1 MIVLNGKDFME
12 VKLASLV
19 ADYDRE
25 ILVNLY
31 QPIIGFTGLAV
42 YFSLWAEA
50 NNQKVVSIINHEQ
63 FFNRMKINTT
73 QFVDARKLLE
83 GIGLVKTYV
92 QNSSEVKIY
101 HYDVFAPRTPKDF
114 FDNAL
119 LYGMF

>member
-73 QFVDARKLLE
+73 QFVAARKLLE

-92 QNSSEVKIY
+92 QNSS
-101 HYDVFAPRTPKDF
+101 
-114 FDNAL
+114 
-119 LYGMF
+119 